1 MAAPDPFASGS
12 PVQGDQGR
20 RQADRVVAVLG
31 HIVLLLLGFAAGIV
45 CGVAA
50 GWLSWLWAGGAL
62 GQAVSGLLLVLYL
75 GVLFAGCRVAGWS
88 MGSRLGAGLPAA
100 GWIAGAFALAEVSS
114 AGDIVMT
121 SSTITYAY
129 LFGGM
134 VTVVLATVL
143 TRPGD

>member
-1 MAAPDPFASGS
+1 MAG
-12 PVQGDQGR
+12 
-20 RQADRVVAVLG
+20 
-31 HIVLLLLGFAAGIV
+31 AGPARWV
-45 CGVAA
+45 GYEA
-50 GWLSWLWAGGAL
+50 
-62 GQAVSGLLLVLYL
+62 
-75 GVLFAGCRVAGWS
+75 
-88 MGSRLGAGLPAA
+88 GAGLPAA